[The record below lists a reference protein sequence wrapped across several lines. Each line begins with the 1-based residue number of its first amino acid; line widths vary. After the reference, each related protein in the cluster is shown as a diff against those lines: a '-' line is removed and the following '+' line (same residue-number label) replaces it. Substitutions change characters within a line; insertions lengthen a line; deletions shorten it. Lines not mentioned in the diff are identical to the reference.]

1 MKIMKTFNSYFTYW
15 IVQHT
20 PITTYSC
27 CIKFLITNKELFYT
41 YTIKDELENT
51 KYYQNI
57 LQLKQEALK
66 EFQEIE
72 KQRLENIKLKEKEL
86 KEKKQS
92 SINLSQT
99 TIQLLNQC
107 IQDNQQLFNE
117 YKNGNKK
124 VINSLVGKFLGICKK
139 QNLNVDPSYI
149 VYYIENNY
157 E

>member
-1 MKIMKTFNSYFTYW
+1 MKTFNSYFTYW
-15 IVQHT
+15 IVQHN

-27 CIKFLITNKELFYT
+27 CIKFLISNKELFYT
-41 YTIKDELENT
+41 YTLNDELENT
-51 KYYQNI
+51 DHYQKI
-57 LQLKQEALK
+57 FDLKQKAFK
-66 EFQEIE
+66 EFQD
-72 KQRLENIKLKEKEL
+72 LENERLVNIKIKQEEL
-86 KEKKQS
+86 KHKKQS
-92 SINLSQT
+92 SINLSET

-107 IQDNQQLFNE
+107 IQYNQQLFNE

-139 QNLNVDPSYI
+139 QNLNVDPSHI